1 MDKIIYP
8 YIRFSTKKQEHGHS
22 LTRQITR
29 IKEYALENGYK
40 INDSLE
46 LRDLGKS
53 GFKGLNAKE
62 GALSVFLKLLE
73 DEKIPKDG
81 SAYLCIE
88 QFDRL
93 SRMPT
98 DDAYQVFRK
107 ILKQNVN
114 IITLMDEKVYRKED
128 LNNMVSILN
137 SLILMEQAHLESQRK
152 SDLISQIF
160 KGKVKTLKSG
170 GKVQF
175 TYILPGWIDN
185 NGTKEDPD
193 FVLNEKVEV
202 VKMIVDMYLG
212 GETMGH
218 IARILNE
225 NQIPQIA
232 RKRTKNQTNSW
243 NSAKISHL
251 LTNQTLLG
259 KLHIRTTGDIIEDYY
274 PAVISKD
281 QWDLIQAK
289 KRTQSV
295 TKVAG
300 RRSINI
306 FQGRM
311 FCADCGNKY
320 YFETDDKKG
329 KNGKRYVY
337 HMLKCSGRRFHSCDS
352 ESLKYDTMANPDLF
366 FFRNIK
372 EENSEDISLI
382 KEEIKNYNKDI
393 LLLNQE
399 KDEIED
405 LLDNNEINFKAYTLA
420 ITKITDKVETLE
432 KKIALNK
439 QHLSFSSNDYRM
451 DHFDKNDS
459 ESVANAK
466 KFISS
471 NYAAIIISSKHHAMV
486 ILLHSGEMMVKPLPN
501 KKANILPVHR
511 VINEIKNNIQDQD
524 KKGLLDGKFKEILDA
539 FNFQDKFVGL

>member
-185 NGTKEDPD
+185 NGTKEEPD
-193 FVLNEKVEV
+193 FVVNEKVEV

-225 NQIPQIA
+225 NQTPQIA

-352 ESLKYDTMANPDLF
+352 ESLKYDTMTNPDLF
-366 FFRNIK
+366 FFRN
-372 EENSEDISLI
+372 
-382 KEEIKNYNKDI
+382 
-393 LLLNQE
+393 
-399 KDEIED
+399 
-405 LLDNNEINFKAYTLA
+405 
-420 ITKITDKVETLE
+420 
-432 KKIALNK
+432 
-439 QHLSFSSNDYRM
+439 
-451 DHFDKNDS
+451 
-459 ESVANAK
+459 
-466 KFISS
+466 
-471 NYAAIIISSKHHAMV
+471 
-486 ILLHSGEMMVKPLPN
+486 
-501 KKANILPVHR
+501 
-511 VINEIKNNIQDQD
+511 
-524 KKGLLDGKFKEILDA
+524 
-539 FNFQDKFVGL
+539 